1 MARTVI
7 GYFSVLEQAEK
18 FADLLLE
25 RSIDPDHVRIV
36 YDPDAVAA
44 KAIRLAAPDTKPKFS
59 LLPRRKKE
67 IPVSQPTGSPIPLPP
82 TKLAPT
88 LKVETHV
95 ATYDD
100 TIEASPVSAYYNAF
114 YRAEISEEDA
124 GYYESLVQRGN
135 VMMAVYIPTDQQKG
149 RDWEEQ
155 QAKEYRDLMGKAGAF
170 DREVRKNYSNRGLTT
185 YPQNRYFNPKGAMTD
200 LGWVYNSA
208 SPLDQERSNVLGQ
221 QTSEEEV
228 MGSGDRPSFR
238 RIVSGKQLL
247 QLREESSAPQA

>member
-1 MARTVI
+1 MASTVI
-7 GYFSVLEQAEK
+7 GYFSSLEQAEK

-25 RSIDPDHVRIV
+25 QDINPDHFRIV
-36 YDPDAVAA
+36 YDPEAVAA
-44 KAIRLAAPDTKPKFS
+44 KAVRAASINDKPKFN
-59 LLPRRKKE
+59 LLRRNKKE
-67 IPVSQPTGSPIPLPP
+67 ETHSTKGSPIPPPP

-88 LKVETHV
+88 LRVESHS
-95 ATYDD
+95 AAFDD

-135 VMMAVYIPTDQQKG
+135 VMMAIYIPTDGEKG

-155 QAKEYRDLMGKAGAF
+155 KAKNYRDLLGKAGAF

-200 LGWVYNSA
+200 LGWVYSSV

-221 QTSEEEV
+221 QSNDEE
-228 MGSGDRPSFR
+228 MLGSGDKLAFR

-247 QLREESSAPQA
+247 QLRQESVSQT